1 MSWLLSINDNY
12 DGETDKNENGDAC
25 SRDDDKDDDDLVQV
39 NSIISI
45 KFYNVITAY
54 FSFFTWLLFIFYVLF
69 CMMVICVVFILVFVY
84 INEYINK

>member
-1 MSWLLSINDNY
+1 LLSIYDNY

-54 FSFFTWLLFIFYVLF
+54 FSFFT
-69 CMMVICVVFILVFVY
+69 
-84 INEYINK
+84 